1 MGLPYLYTFRRCPY
15 AMRARMA
22 LAYCGQNFEIREILL
37 QDKPAHMLSLSSK
50 GTVPVLVL
58 VDGRILDES
67 LDVMSWALE
76 QHDPD
81 DWNVLSDAQRKTGA
95 ALVKAND
102 GDFKFCLDR
111 YKYSSRF
118 PEKTMEQWRDEG
130 LMFLKQLQQA
140 LSQHRYLLGEKLSFV
155 DVALFPFV
163 RQFAHVD
170 LEWFKNT
177 GLNRLIAW
185 YEEHMASELFASV
198 MKKHPLW
205 QEGDAPLY
213 FKA

>member
-1 MGLPYLYTFRRCPY
+1 
-15 AMRARMA
+15 MRARMA
-22 LAYCGQNFEIREILL
+22 LAYSGGNFEIREILL
-37 QDKPAHMLSLSSK
+37 RDKPAHMLSLSAK

-58 VDGRILDES
+58 VDGTILDES
-67 LDVMSWALE
+67 LDVMSWALA

-81 DWNVLSDAQRKTGA
+81 GWNVLSDAQRKTGA
-95 ALVKAND
+95 DLVKTND

-118 PEKTMEQWRDEG
+118 PEKTMEQWRDDGFE
-130 LMFLKQLQQA
+130 FLKHLDEA
-140 LSQHRYLLGEKLSFV
+140 LSAHRYLLGEDLSFV

-177 GLNRLIAW
+177 GLHKLIAW
-185 YEEHMASELFASV
+185 YEEHMASELFTSV
-198 MKKHPLW
+198 MKKYPLW
-205 QEGDAPLY
+205 QEGDAPLH

>member
-1 MGLPYLYTFRRCPY
+1 
-15 AMRARMA
+15 MRARMA
-22 LAYCGQNFEIREILL
+22 LAYSGQDFEIREILL
-37 QDKPAHMLSLSSK
+37 KDKPPHMLSLSSK

-58 VDGRILDES
+58 VDGTILDES
-67 LDVMSWALE
+67 IDVMNWALE

-81 DWNVLSDAQRKTGA
+81 GWRLLNEAQRASAA
-95 ALVKAND
+95 ALIRAND

-118 PEKTMEQWRDEG
+118 PEKTMEQWRDDGFE
-130 LMFLKQLQQA
+130 FLKHLQQA
-140 LSQHRYLLGEKLSFV
+140 LSAHRYLLGEKLSFV
-155 DVALFPFV
+155 DIALFPFV

-170 LEWFKNT
+170 LEWFKDT
-177 GLNRLIAW
+177 GLDKLIAW
-185 YEEHMASELFASV
+185 YEEHMSSELFVSV
-198 MKKHPLW
+198 MKKYPLW